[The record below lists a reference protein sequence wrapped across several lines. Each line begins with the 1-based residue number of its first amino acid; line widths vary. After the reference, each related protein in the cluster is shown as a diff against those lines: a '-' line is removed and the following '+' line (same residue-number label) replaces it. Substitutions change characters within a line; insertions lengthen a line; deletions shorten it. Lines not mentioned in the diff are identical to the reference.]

1 MASKEIHM
9 CALLNEQ
16 FLTACIIN
24 NTFDAKGKLFKTQK
38 MSHVTAKLFRIE
50 IRYVLCRP
58 KHFGPN
64 KRKMQKLSPQAL
76 AIKSYQ
82 QTQIHLTMYMKK
94 DVI

>member
-1 MASKEIHM
+1 MASKEIHI

-24 NTFDAKGKLFKTQK
+24 NSYDAKGKLFKIQN
-38 MSHVTAKLFRIE
+38 MSHVTAKLFRFE
-50 IRYVLCRP
+50 IIYVLCRP
-58 KHFGPN
+58 KRFRPN
-64 KRKMQKLSPQAL
+64 KRQMQKLSPKAH

-82 QTQIHLTMYMKK
+82 QTQIHPTMYMKK

>member
-1 MASKEIHM
+1 MASKIHI

-24 NTFDAKGKLFKTQK
+24 NSYDAKGKLFKIQN
-38 MSHVTAKLFRIE
+38 MSHVTAKLFRFE
-50 IRYVLCRP
+50 IIYVLCRP
-58 KHFGPN
+58 KRFGPN
-64 KRKMQKLSPQAL
+64 KRQMQKLSPKAH

-82 QTQIHLTMYMKK
+82 QTQIHPTTYMKK